1 MDEIVLRRG
10 ELQISI
16 NYRRRTVVIQCSC
29 LDEYERLSRELAI
42 ALLKGEELL

>member
-10 ELQISI
+10 ELQIAI
-16 NYRRRTVVIQCSC
+16 HYRTRTVVIQCST

-42 ALLKGEELL
+42 AMLKGELLA